1 MLFVLM
7 RTTAFTYVED
17 RGAPDCRRNGHY
29 NRGALR
35 NEAITVVR
43 VSACHF
49 SRSRQYI
56 VPLRRR
62 CWTDLVAAGQHHGN
76 DDTSDADDYGC
87 DGSE

>member
-49 SRSRQYI
+49 SRSRQVYCSSASS
-56 VPLRRR
+56 VLDRFSR
-62 CWTDLVAAGQHHGN
+62 CRPA
-76 DDTSDADDYGC
+76 SR
-87 DGSE
+87 